1 MIHSSHEVAERACK
15 LGFCAPST
23 GQIQGI
29 PYRLDGFIP
38 EGSVIYASIVTPNE
52 CYWAIH
58 KFIFE
63 RKQLQH
69 LSRKTGTYV
78 HQHWT
83 CTIHYNTVVNT
94 LATRR
99 IADFKLLSARH
110 VKKWYLG
117 YCCWWCKY
125 MFPCIYIYI
134 SYTYIYNI
142 HAVCIEPQAMAWETL
157 QERQRLHREKPTAL
171 RLCLLYCYKHG
182 VSVSQV
188 LKARLTPTL
197 VVMVL

>member
-94 LATRR
+94 LAIRR

-134 SYTYIYNI
+134 SYTYIYIIYMLYVLN
-142 HAVCIEPQAMAWETL
+142 HRPWL
-157 QERQRLHREKPTAL
+157 ERRCRNGKGFTEKNQRLSGCAFCTATSTAWAC
-171 RLCLLYCYKHG
+171 RRCWRRG
-182 VSVSQV
+182 W
-188 LKARLTPTL
+188 RRPW
-197 VVMVL
+197 